1 MDDNYGCLVGVVF
14 GFLFGIPIG
23 IEHGS
28 IWWFVGCI
36 LAGGIFGMLF
46 CNSKKYVLN
55 VYVV

>member
-46 CNSKKYVLN
+46 CNSKSLVSR
-55 VYVV
+55 